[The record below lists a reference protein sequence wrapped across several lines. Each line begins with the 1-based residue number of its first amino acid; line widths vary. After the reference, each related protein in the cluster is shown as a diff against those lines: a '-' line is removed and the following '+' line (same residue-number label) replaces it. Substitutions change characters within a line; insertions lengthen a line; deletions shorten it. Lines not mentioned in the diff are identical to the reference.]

1 MYAPIAKLVPHGTA
15 IRAVEELIKWEP
27 GKAHCRMTIR
37 SDNAFVRDGELAA
50 VTMIEYLAQ
59 AVAACLGQEA
69 YEGGEGVRV
78 GMLIGVRKMD
88 LHVASARVGDVIELH
103 VERVRGSDEVS
114 TFRGEA
120 VGPGGSIAEAMM
132 TVFHAEKPPE

>member
-1 MYAPIAKLVPHGTA
+1 MYAPVAKLMPHGTA
-15 IRAVEELIKWEP
+15 IRAVEELVAWEP
-27 GKAHCRMTIR
+27 GKAHCRMTVR
-37 SDNAFVRDGELAA
+37 ADNPFVREGKLAA
-50 VTMIEYLAQ
+50 VTMLEYLAQ

-88 LHVASARVGDVIELH
+88 LHVAAANVGDAVELR

-114 TFRGEA
+114 TFKGEA
-120 VGPGGSIAEAMM
+120 SGPSGPIADAMM
-132 TVFHAEKPPE
+132 TVFHAEKPPA